1 MGGLL
6 KRMTVVVG
14 VSGATI
20 ASAIV
25 PARAAETVATCS
37 KEDFEGVVEQAAG
50 SLRDLNSQNR
60 PVFQEKLRQLRD
72 KRHWSHDDFIQNA
85 KPYVKDDSTA
95 VYDEKSDELL
105 SAIASMG
112 EEGASTDKPDCALMQ
127 KLRDQ
132 MKLLVD
138 TQSAK
143 WDYMF
148 KKLDAA
154 LAN

>member
-6 KRMTVVVG
+6 KRMAVVVG

-20 ASAIV
+20 ASAIL
-25 PARAAETVATCS
+25 PAPAADTVAACS

-50 SLRDLNSQNR
+50 SLRDLNSKNR

-72 KRHWSHDDFIQNA
+72 KRHWSHDEFIQNA
-85 KPYVKDDSTA
+85 KPYVKDDSMT
-95 VYDEKSDELL
+95 VYDQKSDELL

-112 EEGASTDKPDCALMQ
+112 EEGAATDKPDCTLMQ
-127 KLRDQ
+127 KLREQ
-132 MKLLVD
+132 MKLLVE

-143 WDYMF
+143 WEYMF

-154 LAN
+154 LAD